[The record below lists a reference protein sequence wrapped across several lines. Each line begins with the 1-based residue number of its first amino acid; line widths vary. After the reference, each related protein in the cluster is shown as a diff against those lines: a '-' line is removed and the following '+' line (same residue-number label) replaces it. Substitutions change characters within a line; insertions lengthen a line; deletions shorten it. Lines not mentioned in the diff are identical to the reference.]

1 MDMEMVKGK
10 KNSNSSIL
18 KKLEG
23 YLLMKKGS
31 RTMMLSKSKSW
42 HSSSKAKSP
51 VVLAPQGCFCV
62 YVGPEK
68 EKFTIKAK
76 YANHPLFKMLL
87 EDAEMEYGYCSQG
100 PILLPCDVNLFHKIL
115 GQMDSEKEINRPGCG
130 LASCSPFSP
139 ARVLGHGEMG
149 KGYGSYGLLTTP
161 RMLKLNS
168 SNF

>member
-1 MDMEMVKGK
+1 MDKGK

-18 KKLEG
+18 KKLER
-23 YLLMKKGS
+23 YLSMKRES
-31 RTMMLSKSKSW
+31 RTMILSKSKSW
-42 HSSSKAKSP
+42 DSSSKAKST
-51 VVLAPQGCFCV
+51 VVLAPQGCFYV

-87 EDAEMEYGYCSQG
+87 EDAEMEYGYDIQG
-100 PILLPCDVNLFHKIL
+100 PILLPCDVNLFYKVL
-115 GQMDSEKEINRPGCG
+115 GQMNSEKEFNGPGYG

-139 ARVLGHGEMG
+139 ARRLGYGEMA
-149 KGYGSYGLLTTP
+149 KGYGSYGILTTP

-168 SNF
+168 FN

>member
-1 MDMEMVKGK
+1 MDKGK

-23 YLLMKKGS
+23 YLSMKKGS
-31 RTMMLSKSKSW
+31 RTMILSKSKSW
-42 HSSSKAKSP
+42 HSGSKAKSP

-68 EKFTIKAK
+68 EKFIIKAK

-87 EDAEMEYGYCSQG
+87 EDSEMEYGYSSQG
-100 PILLPCDVNLFHKIL
+100 PILLPCDVSLFHKVL
-115 GQMDSEKEINRPGCG
+115 SQMDSEKEINGPGCG

-139 ARVLGHGEMG
+139 ARRLGNGQMG
-149 KGYGSYGLLTTP
+149 KGYGSYGILTTP
-161 RMLKLNS
+161 RLLKLNS
-168 SNF
+168 AN

>member
-42 HSSSKAKSP
+42 HSSTKAKSP

-168 SNF
+168 CNF

>member
-1 MDMEMVKGK
+1 MDMEMDKGK

-18 KKLEG
+18 RKLEG
-23 YLLMKKGS
+23 FLSMKKGS
-31 RTMMLSKSKSW
+31 RTIVLSKSKSW
-42 HSSSKAKSP
+42 HSGSKAKSS

-68 EKFTIKAK
+68 EKFIIKAK

-87 EDAEMEYGYCSQG
+87 EDAEMEYGYSSQG
-100 PILLPCDVNLFHKIL
+100 PILLPCDVNLFHKVL
-115 GQMDSEKEINRPGCG
+115 CQMDSEKEINGPGCG

-149 KGYGSYGLLTTP
+149 KGYGSYGILTTP

-168 SNF
+168 SN

>member
-51 VVLAPQGCFCV
+51 VVLPPQGCFCV

-139 ARVLGHGEMG
+139 ARVWGHGEMG

-168 SNF
+168 SN

>member
-1 MDMEMVKGK
+1 MVKGK

-42 HSSSKAKSP
+42 HSSTKAKSP

-168 SNF
+168 CNF

>member
-1 MDMEMVKGK
+1 MDKGK

-23 YLLMKKGS
+23 YLSMKKGS
-31 RTMMLSKSKSW
+31 RTMILSKSKSW
-42 HSSSKAKSP
+42 HSGTKAKSQ

-68 EKFTIKAK
+68 EKFIVKAK

-87 EDAEMEYGYCSQG
+87 EDAEMEYGYSSQG
-100 PILLPCDVNLFHKIL
+100 PILLPCDVDLFYKVL
-115 GQMDSEKEINRPGCG
+115 GQMDSEKEINGPGCG

-139 ARVLGHGEMG
+139 ARHLGNSEMG
-149 KGYGSYGLLTTP
+149 KGYGSYRNLPTP
-161 RMLKLNS
+161 RLLKLNS
-168 SNF
+168 FNQLYT